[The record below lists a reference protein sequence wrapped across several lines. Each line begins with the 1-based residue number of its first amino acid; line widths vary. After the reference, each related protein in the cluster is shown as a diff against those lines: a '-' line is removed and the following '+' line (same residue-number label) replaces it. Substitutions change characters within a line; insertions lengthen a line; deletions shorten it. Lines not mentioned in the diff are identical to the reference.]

1 MKPQT
6 AVLPG
11 LAAMVLALL
20 LPTASPAAED
30 PAPTF
35 LTAPFLQLPEES
47 SVRVVW
53 FTNFEGSGHGLA
65 YGDDLSAAAEATTIR
80 MTRMLEDA
88 DSRLADRA
96 FEEVSERPVWRHEA
110 LATGLA
116 PGKRVP
122 YRVRSVTA
130 AGQVLESD
138 SFTLKP
144 APQPGE
150 GLKILLTS
158 DQQNR
163 QMSPAN
169 FQKVVE
175 TFGKLDAVFFAGDLV
190 DHPRRASEWFDR
202 FDPSWRDDGPDYR
215 RARPPFF
222 PALQGT
228 YRQLFPAFPYRR
240 GGEILQHAPL
250 IDAIGNHEVSGR
262 YRPNETVVLGGR
274 SNLADINFM

>member
-138 SFTLKP
+138 RITLKP

-150 GLKILLTS
+150 RLKILLTS

-228 YRQLFPAFPYRR
+228 YRQLFPAFPYR
-240 GGEILQHAPL
+240 GGEILQHVPL
-250 IDAIGNHEVSGR
+250 FGAIGNHEVSGR